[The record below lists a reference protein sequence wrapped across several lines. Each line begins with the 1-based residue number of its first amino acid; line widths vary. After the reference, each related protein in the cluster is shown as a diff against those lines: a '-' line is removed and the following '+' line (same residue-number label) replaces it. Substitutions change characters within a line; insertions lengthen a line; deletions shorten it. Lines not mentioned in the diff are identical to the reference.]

1 MIGPLLILVLYSSH
15 EHLNVVNEGKLHE
28 GTEDESETNNDVDVH
43 GGGVRDLW
51 FVIPNKSNSNHR
63 CDMVSWLFF
72 HFKNVI

>member
-43 GGGVRDLW
+43 GGGVGHAGLVLPD
-51 FVIPNKSNSNHR
+51 KTHR
-63 CDMVSWLFF
+63 HHSWGGAAVLS
-72 HFKNVI
+72 